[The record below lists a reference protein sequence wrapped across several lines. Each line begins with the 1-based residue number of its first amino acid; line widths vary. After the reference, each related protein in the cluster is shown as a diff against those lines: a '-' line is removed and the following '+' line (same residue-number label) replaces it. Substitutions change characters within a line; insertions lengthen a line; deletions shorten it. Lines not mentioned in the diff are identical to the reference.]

1 MRLFKTRKSTDTYST
16 LAAQQHQQQ
25 QQQQQQTDNSNI
37 CQGSSS
43 SSSNGRSHT
52 PATCN
57 IRLNKSIANSTTIS
71 SSLPDLH
78 DKSPVMILSCTTLAS
93 SGATATAAV
102 TATANGTPAT
112 SAGGLQQQHQQHQQQ
127 PLRTATPTCLL
138 SGRQT
143 PSAISVMSLQE
154 ATSLHRQ
161 QQQQQQQHQPPT
173 IYVPV
178 PTKLGSNVN
187 PGSNSATLLLSYGS
201 TNSIA
206 SMQQQQQQHAAQYQ
220 QYVAQRLHAA
230 SSSCL
235 YEKGANASGGPGSN
249 KSSRSMTPNG
259 HLPDYKLVTAV
270 PVVVLD
276 DEHKSNS
283 LPASELCRN
292 SSGNMNS
299 GSSSNINNSNN
310 SLDVSNSNSNSGS
323 STSLA
328 STTRNVFTWGKR
340 MSRKLDLLK
349 RSDSP
354 AAAHKSHSDLR
365 SLFHSPTHHKSGG
378 SGGAS
383 SAKASPSPTGG
394 HQNSSGS
401 STTSTLKKCKSGPI
415 ETIKQRHQQQQQS
428 VQSDVG
434 TVGQSQ
440 SAQTTPT
447 HQFQAAARPQKALK
461 NFFHRIGSTGMLNH
475 RSHNLLKASEAAQQA
490 TPAANTLYRS
500 SSTSQLSS
508 CSYVKCDDPTEGL
521 NLQREQQQRLPR
533 ISSLKSSS
541 CDDIAKVSSCLTAST
556 SSGSAAG
563 SLGSPPS
570 SSGGASGGGGPT
582 ASSGQH
588 DPARRG
594 AFPYAFLRSRLSV
607 LPEENHGNGPGHLKQ
622 QIQRQREQHQQHQR
636 DLLQEQE
643 QASQASPLPQR
654 RSPEQA
660 MLGNVSR
667 NDSIT
672 SKDWEPLYQRLSSC
686 LSSNESGYDS
696 DGGATGARLGN
707 NLSISGGDTE
717 SIASGTLKRNSLISL
732 SSSEGVGMGMG
743 MGLSLGMG
751 MGVAPSTR
759 NSSICSAPVS
769 LGGYNYDYETETIRR
784 RFRQLKLERKCQE
797 DYIGIVLSPKTV
809 MTNSNEQQYR
819 YLIVELE
826 PYGMAQKD
834 GRLRLGDEI
843 VNVNGKHLRGI
854 QSFAEVQRLLSSFVD
869 NCIDLVI
876 AHDEVTTVT
885 DFYTKIR
892 IDGTSTQR
900 HRLSYVQRTQSTDS
914 LASMQSLQLQQERI
928 QGQETDA
935 PGEDQCDA
943 RSMASVST
951 LPTPMPLMQHRRS
964 STPRHSLVEVG
975 GPEHELLRRR
985 ARSSSGQRSLA
996 LTPTPLFAGA
1006 GGSSSCSSSP
1016 NHRLLDNEHDPA
1028 NETDSYTPVY
1038 ANRAASVCV
1047 ASSLADD
1054 EKWQLLARKRCSEG
1068 SALSAAP
1075 SPQQFGQR
1083 THYARNSIN
1092 LANSH
1097 YRSLRFAHS
1106 RLSSSRLSLFMQAPP
1121 NSLTV
1126 GESGVANT
1134 PSSNTDLTNQQ
1145 QHQQQNQQQTHQS
1158 LYIKHSPKSVSL
1170 FSPNPYVNASSSPAS
1185 ASTSAG
1191 AGASLA
1197 PPAAALMHHRPSL
1210 PVAKLTIRDEEMA
1223 EVIRASMSEGS
1234 GRCTP
1239 KTITFFKGPGLKSL
1253 GFSIV
1258 GGRDSPKGNM
1268 GIFVKTVFPSGQAAD
1283 DGTLQAGDEIVEI
1296 NGNSVQG
1303 MSHAETIGL
1312 FKNVREGTIV
1322 LKILRRK

>member
-1 MRLFKTRKSTDTYST
+1 MPFHRHV
-16 LAAQQHQQQ
+16 AAGWPQC
-25 QQQQQQTDNSNI
+25 SW
-37 CQGSSS
+37 S
-43 SSSNGRSHT
+43 
-52 PATCN
+52 
-57 IRLNKSIANSTTIS
+57 
-71 SSLPDLH
+71 
-78 DKSPVMILSCTTLAS
+78 
-93 SGATATAAV
+93 
-102 TATANGTPAT
+102 
-112 SAGGLQQQHQQHQQQ
+112 
-127 PLRTATPTCLL
+127 
-138 SGRQT
+138 
-143 PSAISVMSLQE
+143 
-154 ATSLHRQ
+154 
-161 QQQQQQQHQPPT
+161 
-173 IYVPV
+173 
-178 PTKLGSNVN
+178 
-187 PGSNSATLLLSYGS
+187 
-201 TNSIA
+201 
-206 SMQQQQQQHAAQYQ
+206 
-220 QYVAQRLHAA
+220 
-230 SSSCL
+230 
-235 YEKGANASGGPGSN
+235 
-249 KSSRSMTPNG
+249 
-259 HLPDYKLVTAV
+259 
-270 PVVVLD
+270 
-276 DEHKSNS
+276 
-283 LPASELCRN
+283 
-292 SSGNMNS
+292 
-299 GSSSNINNSNN
+299 
-310 SLDVSNSNSNSGS
+310 
-323 STSLA
+323 
-328 STTRNVFTWGKR
+328 VFTWGKR

-365 SLFHSPTHHKSGG
+365 SLFHSPTHHKSG
-378 SGGAS
+378 SGGSSGPS

-394 HQNSSGS
+394 HQSSSG

-415 ETIKQRHQQQQQS
+415 ETIKQRHQQQQQQQQS
-428 VQSDVG
+428 VQDVG
-434 TVGQSQ
+434 TGQSQ
-440 SAQTTPT
+440 SAQSTPT

-490 TPAANTLYRS
+490 TPAATTLYRS

-508 CSYVKCDDPTEGL
+508 SSYVKCDDPTEGL
-521 NLQREQQQRLPR
+521 NLQREQREQRLPR
-533 ISSLKSSS
+533 IASLKSSS

-570 SSGGASGGGGPT
+570 GAAAGGGGT
-582 ASSGQH
+582 AASGQH
-588 DPARRG
+588 DPSRRG

-607 LPEENHGNGPGHLKQ
+607 LPEENHGNVPGHLKQ
-622 QIQRQREQHQQHQR
+622 HIQRQREQHQQHQR
-636 DLLQEQE
+636 DLLQQE
-643 QASQASPLPQR
+643 PTSSPLPQR

-660 MLGNVSR
+660 MLNNVSR

-743 MGLSLGMG
+743 LSLGMG
-751 MGVAPSTR
+751 APSTR

-892 IDGTSTQR
+892 IDGMSTQR

-914 LASMQSLQLQQERI
+914 LSSMQSLQLQQERI
-928 QGQETDA
+928 QGHNTEQEQEA
-935 PGEDQCDA
+935 QGEDQCDA

-951 LPTPMPLMQHRRS
+951 MPTPMPLMQHRRS
-964 STPRHSLVEVG
+964 STPRHSLDIG

-985 ARSSSGQRSLA
+985 ARSSS
-996 LTPTPLFAGA
+996 
-1006 GGSSSCSSSP
+1006 
-1016 NHRLLDNEHDPA
+1016 
-1028 NETDSYTPVY
+1028 
-1038 ANRAASVCV
+1038 
-1047 ASSLADD
+1047 
-1054 EKWQLLARKRCSEG
+1054 
-1068 SALSAAP
+1068 
-1075 SPQQFGQR
+1075 
-1083 THYARNSIN
+1083 
-1092 LANSH
+1092 
-1097 YRSLRFAHS
+1097 
-1106 RLSSSRLSLFMQAPP
+1106 
-1121 NSLTV
+1121 
-1126 GESGVANT
+1126 
-1134 PSSNTDLTNQQ
+1134 
-1145 QHQQQNQQQTHQS
+1145 
-1158 LYIKHSPKSVSL
+1158 
-1170 FSPNPYVNASSSPAS
+1170 AS

-1191 AGASLA
+1191 AGSSLA

-1322 LKILRRK
+1322 LKILRRKLQKAKSMGC

>member
-16 LAAQQHQQQ
+16 LAAQQQQQ
-25 QQQQQQTDNSNI
+25 QQQHQAEGSNI
-37 CQGSSS
+37 SHSGN
-43 SSSNGRSHT
+43 SSSNKSHT
-52 PATCN
+52 PATCSN
-57 IRLNKSIANSTTIS
+57 RLNKSIVSSTSIS

-93 SGATATAAV
+93 NGATATAAV
-102 TATANGTPAT
+102 TATT
-112 SAGGLQQQHQQHQQQ
+112 SHIPLSRPISESQQQQQHLQHQQQQ

-161 QQQQQQQHQPPT
+161 QQQPHQPPT

-187 PGSNSATLLLSYGS
+187 TGNSSATLLLSYGS
-201 TNSIA
+201 TSSIA
-206 SMQQQQQQHAAQYQ
+206 NLQQQQQQHAAQYQ

-235 YEKGANASGGPGSN
+235 YEKGTNASAGAASN
-249 KSSRSMTPNG
+249 KSSRSLTPNG

-283 LPASELCRN
+283 LPATEAGRN
-292 SSGNMNS
+292 SN
-299 GSSSNINNSNN
+299 SSSNMNGSSNSNSN
-310 SLDVSNSNSNSGS
+310 SLDVSNSNSHSGS

-365 SLFHSPTHHKSGG
+365 SLFHSPTHHKSG
-378 SGGAS
+378 SGGSSGPS

-394 HQNSSGS
+394 HQNSSG

-415 ETIKQRHQQQQQS
+415 ETIKQRHQQQQQQQS
-428 VQSDVG
+428 VQDVG
-434 TVGQSQ
+434 TGQSQ
-440 SAQTTPT
+440 SAQSTPT

-490 TPAANTLYRS
+490 TPAATTLYRS

-508 CSYVKCDDPTEGL
+508 SSYVKCDDPTEGL
-521 NLQREQQQRLPR
+521 NLQREQREQRLPR
-533 ISSLKSSS
+533 IASLKSSS

-570 SSGGASGGGGPT
+570 SAAAGGGGT
-582 ASSGQH
+582 ASNNSGQH
-588 DPARRG
+588 DPSRRG

-607 LPEENHGNGPGHLKQ
+607 LPEENHGNVPGHLKQ

-636 DLLQEQE
+636 DLLQQE
-643 QASQASPLPQR
+643 QTSSPLPQR

-660 MLGNVSR
+660 MLNNVSR

-743 MGLSLGMG
+743 LSLGLG
-751 MGVAPSTR
+751 APSTR

-784 RFRQLKLERKCQE
+784 RFRQVKLERKCQE

-892 IDGTSTQR
+892 IDGMSTQR

-914 LASMQSLQLQQERI
+914 LSSMQSLQLQQERI
-928 QGQETDA
+928 QGHNTEQEQEA
-935 PGEDQCDA
+935 QGEDQCDA

-951 LPTPMPLMQHRRS
+951 MPTPMPLMQHRRS
-964 STPRHSLVEVG
+964 STPRHSLDVG
-975 GPEHELLRRR
+975 APEHELLRRR

-996 LTPTPLFAGA
+996 LTPTPLFAS
-1006 GGSSSCSSSP
+1006 GSSSCSSSP
-1016 NHRLLDNEHDPA
+1016 NHRLLDNENDPA
-1028 NETDSYTPVY
+1028 NDTDSYTPVY

-1068 SALSAAP
+1068 SALSATP
-1075 SPQQFGQR
+1075 NPQQFGQR
-1083 THYARNSIN
+1083 SHYARNSIN

-1126 GESGVANT
+1126 GEGVANT
-1134 PSSNTDLTNQQ
+1134 PSSTATTTTDLTNHQQ
-1145 QHQQQNQQQTHQS
+1145 QQQNQQQTHQS

-1191 AGASLA
+1191 AGSSLA

-1322 LKILRRK
+1322 LKILRRKLQKAKSMGC